1 VSEPP
6 DTDTFRCLAL
16 ARRAGIEGGTAPCVL
31 NAANEAA
38 VGAFLAGAIGFLD
51 IADLVE
57 RALERVPA
65 EPLQSLDSL
74 LEADARAR
82 TAVTDAV
89 RTAA

>member
-1 VSEPP
+1 
-6 DTDTFRCLAL
+6 
-16 ARRAGIEGGTAPCVL
+16 
-31 NAANEAA
+31 

-65 EPLQSLDSL
+65 EPLQSLESL